1 MAKPQ
6 APRKGLTGCHFIGT
20 CLPLHCLGGPPA
32 IRRTTD
38 GGQKHAFAGITSVGE
53 ISTMVRDT
61 PGALRC
67 ISRQRRLTSYP
78 FHRTVFQREHLVQY
92 NTALYGARARPLCR
106 GWVETVASASPEPTW
121 SSSVDS
127 IATSSNRGRTRLDH
141 HGGRPSSPVPA
152 QVSTKLPIPN
162 LWGLPNLYHTLP
174 LFCVLRLCMAGMEI
188 RGQARK
194 PASPQRPLC
203 FVLWYIGSRRGQ
215 RNERHDPK
223 AAAARDCSR
232 LSSPPCLVLAPAR
245 ADVERLSV
253 L

>member
-1 MAKPQ
+1 MAGRNMLSLGSQVLGRSVRRYGTRLELCGASRGSADSP
-6 APRKGLTGCHFIGT
+6 AIHFIVPYSAGAPST
-20 CLPLHCLGGPPA
+20 IQYGPV
-32 IRRTTD
+32 RS
-38 GGQKHAFAGITSVGE
+38 KSTS
-53 ISTMVRDT
+53 
-61 PGALRC
+61 
-67 ISRQRRLTSYP
+67 
-78 FHRTVFQREHLVQY
+78 
-92 NTALYGARARPLCR
+92 LCR
-106 GWVETVASASPEPTW
+106 GWVETVASASPELSQKRGEQLRPW

-162 LWGLPNLYHTLP
+162 LWGLPNLYHTFP
-174 LFCVLRLCMAGMEI
+174 LSVCSVCVWPAWKSEG
-188 RGQARK
+188 K
-194 PASPQRPLC
+194 PASPQAPQRPLC

-232 LSSPPCLVLAPAR
+232 LSSPLCLVLAPTR
-245 ADVERLSV
+245 ADVERLSA

>member
-53 ISTMVRDT
+53 ISTTVRD
-61 PGALRC
+61 
-67 ISRQRRLTSYP
+67 SYT
-78 FHRTVFQREHLVQY
+78 FHRTVFQRGAPSTIQY
-92 NTALYGARARPLCR
+92 GPVRSKSTSLCR
-106 GWVETVASASPEPTW
+106 GWVETVASASPEPSW

-141 HGGRPSSPVPA
+141 DGGRPSSPVPA

-174 LFCVLRLCMAGMEI
+174 PFCVLRLCMAGMEI

-194 PASPQRPLC
+194 PASPPTASLLRT
-203 FVLWYIGSRRGQ
+203 
-215 RNERHDPK
+215 
-223 AAAARDCSR
+223 
-232 LSSPPCLVLAPAR
+232 LVHW
-245 ADVERLSV
+245 
-253 L
+253 